1 MDRARG
7 TGGAAQAVRATLTAG
22 RSHHGVA
29 RTASMSISIRS
40 VRPIAKMPAITDWFH
55 EMSKSSRDSWVVA
68 ENPARS
74 PPHRSG
80 PAPW

>member
-1 MDRARG
+1 M
-7 TGGAAQAVRATLTAG
+7 
-22 RSHHGVA
+22 
-29 RTASMSISIRS
+29 RS

-55 EMSKSSRDSWVVA
+55 EMSKSSRESCVVA